1 MSIETTH
8 NSIEINDMFNEINV
22 YIDKKDEKALNK
34 AEKCRIIRDH
44 FYDVKYAPIYPDS
57 YKSIIHSD
65 TPMLCLRMKSLEN
78 KEQIELWKS
87 EDYVAD
93 EKIDGIRCY
102 LAFNFDYEK
111 NNGYELFSR
120 ENDDNTLLPKVITS
134 NVFNFNLNKG
144 NSFYKTFLLDCELV
158 INEYG
163 YKIYAFDCLSFNN
176 NYITEEPWY
185 FRRYITEH
193 IVESIS
199 DVNICV
205 TKVSKSNKI
214 DFYNYIKNIG
224 GEGIIIKNYSSKYS
238 TKGTRS
244 KHNWIKVKG
253 NVYDYSII
261 EDTLEGYVSD
271 FVKSNQQSVS
281 LSAFVESEISK
292 PVAELSTNYLN
303 TLCKDS
309 FSIQR
314 SRLCIGSVI
323 EFSSSFFS
331 YKEDRFMNVMPIKIR
346 MDKSIKDCFY
356 TKKDIERW
364 TA

>member
-1 MSIETTH
+1 MSVETTH
-8 NSIEINDMFNEINV
+8 NAIEINNIFNEINV
-22 YIDKKDEKALNK
+22 CIDNSNIKELNK
-34 AEKCRIIRDH
+34 AEKCRIIREH
-44 FYDVKYAPIYPDS
+44 FYNKNYAPLFPDS

-78 KEQIELWKS
+78 NDQIELWKS
-87 EDYVAD
+87 DEYIAD

-102 LAFNFDYEK
+102 LAFNYCYEN

-120 ENDDNTLLPKVITS
+120 ENDDDTLLPKLITS
-134 NVFNFNLNKG
+134 NIINFNLKKADD
-144 NSFYKTFLLDCELV
+144 FYKTFLLDCELV
-158 INEYG
+158 VNENG
-163 YKIYAFDCLSFNN
+163 YKLYAFDCIYFND

-199 DVNICV
+199 DRKICV
-205 TKVSKSNKI
+205 TKYSKIKKI
-214 DFYNYIKNIG
+214 DFYNHIKNKG

-244 KHNWIKVKG
+244 KYNWVKVKG
-253 NVYDYSII
+253 NVHDYSII

-271 FVKSNQQSVS
+271 VIKTDQRIIS
-281 LSAFVESEISK
+281 LSAFVDSEISK
-292 PVAELSTNYLN
+292 PVADIPTSYLDS
-303 TLCKDS
+303 LCTSS
-309 FSIQR
+309 FNKRQS
-314 SRLCIGSVI
+314 LMIGSVI

-331 YKEDRFMNVMPIKIR
+331 GKEDRFMNAVPIKIR

-356 TKKDIERW
+356 TKHDIDRW
-364 TA
+364 TV